1 MNKLAI
7 LVAGGVMLFGLA
19 GCTAAVNQ
27 DSAQKAL
34 AAGRLDDAVAN
45 IQTALEHDPDNPQLK
60 QLAAEIYTR
69 RGVQYYQ
76 TGTMI
81 AAADDFHRAVNYYP
95 TYATAWDYL
104 GMIASQQHD
113 WQNAINY
120 GNKAAQLEGKPDPAY
135 VEQARRELARVQSG
149 GLPPRRRSYAPQ
161 GRANPG
167 Y

>member
-1 MNKLAI
+1 MTKLAI
-7 LVAGGVMLFGLA
+7 AVAGGVMLLAVA

-27 DSAQKAL
+27 DAAQKAL
-34 AAGRLDDAVAN
+34 AAGRLDEAAAD

-60 QLAAEIYTR
+60 QLGAQIFTQ
-69 RGVQYYQ
+69 RGLQYYQ
-76 TGTMI
+76 QGTMI
-81 AAADDFHRAVNYYP
+81 AAADDFHRAVGYDP
-95 TYATAWDYL
+95 TYAMAWDYL

-120 GNKAAQLEGKPDPAY
+120 GDKAAGLQGKPDPAY

-149 GLPPRRRSYAPQ
+149 GLPPRRRTYPPQ
-161 GRANPG
+161 RSPG